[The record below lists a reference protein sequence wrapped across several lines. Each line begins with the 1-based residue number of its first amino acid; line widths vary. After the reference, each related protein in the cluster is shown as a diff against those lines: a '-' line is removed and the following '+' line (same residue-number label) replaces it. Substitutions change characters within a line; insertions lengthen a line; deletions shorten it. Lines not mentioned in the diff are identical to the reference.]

1 MLWLMENIA
10 VSKKTIATGFVVL
23 FMLASA
29 GCMPPKPVASDV
41 TTPVVGQFPPLSSTQ
56 PPTPTKK
63 STARPVNS
71 PTATETM
78 PPVLPPEGILTRIQ
92 FGALTVDEYLLD
104 GPPDI
109 STEMLAFG
117 FAAGDKKEIL
127 RKTEAY
133 RDYRTQ
139 VMQYNNRVLE
149 PFGYSHDRYN
159 IYKSGEVIARHIYW
173 IRPVSVNASQ
183 TNFIT
188 DVDHFDGGSY
198 ILTRDVFEK
207 RTWPPERQAL
217 LYVGDQ
223 MLSLETVST
232 DYQQGIFS
240 VYLDDTLAYQSEIHP
255 VSTYATYDGPW
266 SYDNHWAIVLLDAE
280 KDEADNWKQVNR
292 VIVDGQDLNSV
303 YGYQQSFQFTVLAG
317 HPFYFYQKDGKI
329 GISFDEAEL
338 PREYDEIPHY
348 YCCSPALLNPGSS
361 MNMIWFFAKRG
372 PNWYYVE
379 AYLPLDTE
387 K

>member
-1 MLWLMENIA
+1 MLWLMENIV
-10 VSKKTIATGFVVL
+10 VSKKTIATGFFVL
-23 FMLASA
+23 FTLAFS
-29 GCMPPKPVASDV
+29 GCLPSNPTASGVAV
-41 TTPVVGQFPPLSSTQ
+41 TQTLQQTPVPSSTQ
-56 PPTPTKK
+56 SPALTQKLTAITPI
-63 STARPVNS
+63 
-71 PTATETM
+71 ATETM
-78 PPVLPPEGILTRIQ
+78 TPVPPPEGILTQIQ
-92 FGALTVDEYLLD
+92 FGALTIDEYLLD

-183 TNFIT
+183 TNFIV
-188 DVDHFDGGSY
+188 DVELFGGIHVFNKDG
-198 ILTRDVFEK
+198 IEK
-207 RTWPPERQAL
+207 RTWSSGREAKC
-217 LYVGDQ
+217 YVGDR
-223 MLSLETVST
+223 MLSIDVASVAH
-232 DYQQGIFS
+232 QQVTFS
-240 VYLDDTLAYQSEIHP
+240 AYLDDTLAYQTELFP
-255 VSTYATYDGPW
+255 VSTYGIYDGPW

-303 YGYQQSFQFTVLAG
+303 YGYQQSFQFAVLAG

-329 GISFDEAEL
+329 GISFDKAEL

-348 YCCSPALLNPGSS
+348 RCCSPALLNPGSS

-379 AYLPLDTE
+379 AYVPLDTE